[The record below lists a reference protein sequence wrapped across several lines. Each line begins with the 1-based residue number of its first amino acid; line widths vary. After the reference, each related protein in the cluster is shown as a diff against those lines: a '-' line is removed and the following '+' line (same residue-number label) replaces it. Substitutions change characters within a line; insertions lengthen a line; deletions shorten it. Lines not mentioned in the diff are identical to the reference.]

1 MSSVIVV
8 GRIDSGDKSWLK
20 REARRAGV
28 SMAQFVRLL
37 IREKRERTERHEKP
51 SDVFRRHF
59 GPEHGVEL
67 RRLPEDVLRRFA
79 ELSLAVLEEA
89 AGDDDLN
96 RRILASYRGFLA
108 EVRGYHAIS
117 EQAYLNARSALGGE
131 EPCCR
136 VAERPAATPLGSC
149 RGSPCRTGR
158 DPAARHPS
166 PPCRRRPRQP

>member
-1 MSSVIVV
+1 MLEVACRASNQDMLDEFTA
-8 GRIDSGDKSWLK
+8 RNATALK
-20 REARRAGV
+20 ALVA
-28 SMAQFVRLL
+28 
-37 IREKRERTERHEKP
+37 
-51 SDVFRRHF
+51 
-59 GPEHGVEL
+59 EHGVEL

-131 EPCCR
+131 
-136 VAERPAATPLGSC
+136 
-149 RGSPCRTGR
+149 
-158 DPAARHPS
+158 
-166 PPCRRRPRQP
+166 

>member
-8 GRIDSGDKSWLK
+8 GRIDSGDKSWLR

-67 RRLPEDVLRRFA
+67 PPRGRYGYKPPAFVGE
-79 ELSLAVLEEA
+79 
-89 AGDDDLN
+89 GD
-96 RRILASYRGFLA
+96 A
-108 EVRGYHAIS
+108 
-117 EQAYLNARSALGGE
+117 
-131 EPCCR
+131 
-136 VAERPAATPLGSC
+136 
-149 RGSPCRTGR
+149 
-158 DPAARHPS
+158 
-166 PPCRRRPRQP
+166 